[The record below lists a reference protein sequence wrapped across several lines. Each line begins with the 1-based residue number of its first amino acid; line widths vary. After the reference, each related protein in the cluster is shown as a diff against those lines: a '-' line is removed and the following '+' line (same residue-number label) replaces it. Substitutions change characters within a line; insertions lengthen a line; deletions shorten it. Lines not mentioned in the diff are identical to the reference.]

1 MQSTEPVEVMLLI
14 TQELEALEIPYFVG
28 GSLAAIVH
36 GEYRA
41 TRDVDIIADIRR
53 EHVTALVRVWADAF
67 YVQTED
73 IQEAIQNAVQY
84 RNDARRRATFNLIHF
99 DTSFKVDIFVYTGR
113 PFETTQLAR
122 REAEVVATEP
132 ERTVYIASAEDTVLA
147 KLEWY
152 RLGGEVSDQ
161 QWRDIAAVLK
171 VQATALDRDYLFRW
185 SHLLGVSD
193 LLTRAL
199 DDSGLARWF
208 AGSDTSWP
216 A

>member
-1 MQSTEPVEVMLLI
+1 MLLV
-14 TQELEALEIPYFVG
+14 TQDLEALEISYFVG

-41 TRDVDIIADIRR
+41 TRDVDIVADVRG
-53 EHVTALVRVWADAF
+53 EHVAALIRAWADAF

-73 IQEAIQNAVQY
+73 LWEAIRSAVRY

-99 DTSFKVDIFVYTGR
+99 DTGFKVDIFVYTGQA
-113 PFETTQLAR
+113 TQLAR

-152 RLGGEVSDQ
+152 RLGGDVSDQ

-171 VQATALDRDYLFRW
+171 VQATALDRDYLSRW
-185 SHLLGVSD
+185 AHLLGIAD

-199 DDSGLARWF
+199 TDAGLA
-208 AGSDTSWP
+208 
-216 A
+216 

>member
-1 MQSTEPVEVMLLI
+1 MQSAEPVEVMLLV
-14 TQELEALEIPYFVG
+14 TQELEALKIAYFVG

-41 TRDVDIIADIRR
+41 TRDVDIVADVRG
-53 EHVTALVRVWADAF
+53 EHVAGLVRAWADAF

-73 IQEAIQNAVQY
+73 LWEAIRSAVRY
-84 RNDARRRATFNLIHF
+84 RNDARHRATFNLIHF
-99 DTSFKVDIFVYTGR
+99 DTGFKVDIFVYTGR
-113 PFETTQLAR
+113 PFEAMQLAR

-171 VQATALDRDYLFRW
+171 VQATALDRDYLSRW
-185 SHLLGVSD
+185 AHLLGIAD

-199 DDSGLARWF
+199 ADAGL
-208 AGSDTSWP
+208 T
-216 A
+216 